1 MYWDLVRFP
10 SRAHLQTSHAIASPG
25 TQYGNMKKV
34 YAGSITR
41 GESVNGETLPKP
53 QVPAQMSTFNERDV
67 CEIWMR
73 IGVTRDHVARKT
85 AIRMGLQMVF
95 FTSRVDSSPNHGTS
109 EIRLLQK
116 ALSRWSG
123 KDRMQSFARY

>member
-10 SRAHLQTSHAIASPG
+10 SRAPLQTSHAIASPG
-25 TQYGNMKKV
+25 TQYGNMNNV

-41 GESVNGETLPKP
+41 GESVNGETLPRP
-53 QVPAQMSTFNERDV
+53 QAPAQTSTFNECDV

-73 IGVTRDHVARKT
+73 IGVTRDHVARKI

-95 FTSRVDSSPNHGTS
+95 FTSRVDSSPSHVTS
-109 EIRLLQK
+109 QMRILQK
-116 ALSRWSG
+116 TFSRES
-123 KDRMQSFARY
+123 DRK